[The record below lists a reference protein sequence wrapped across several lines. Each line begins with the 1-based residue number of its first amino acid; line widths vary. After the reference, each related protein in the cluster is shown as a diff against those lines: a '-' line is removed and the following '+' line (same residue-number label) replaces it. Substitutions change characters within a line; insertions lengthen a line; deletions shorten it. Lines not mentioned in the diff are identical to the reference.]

1 MQPLADLLRP
11 KNFDEMVGQ
20 SALVGTHGVLRRFM
34 ESGRFSNM
42 IFYGPPGVGKTT
54 AATILAN
61 ASDKTLHRLNAT
73 TASLSDIKEVIASTA
88 SVFGSGGVLLY
99 LDEIQYFNKKQQ
111 QSLLEFL
118 EDGRI
123 TLIASTTENP
133 YFYIYGALLSRCA
146 VFEFK
151 SVTPAEILP
160 ALQRGFSLLCKNEGE
175 KTCEDGVLET
185 IAASAG
191 GDVRRALGIL
201 ENAFYA
207 SDAILT
213 AENAKTFTPAALS
226 AFDRDGDGHY
236 DILSGFQKSIRGSDP
251 DAALFY
257 LAKLLE
263 GGDLLSACRR
273 LLVIAS
279 EDIGLAYPLAAVVT
293 ASCVQVA
300 RELGLPEASIPLSN
314 ATVLLATSP
323 KSNAANEAYCRAAAD
338 VRAGLGNEVPP
349 AIKDSHYKG
358 AQALG
363 RGIGYQ
369 YPHDFP
375 GHYVPQRYLP
385 LDLGDKRYFTY
396 GDSKQEQAAK
406 AYAEAV
412 RKLHEK
418 K

>member
-20 SALVGTHGVLRRFM
+20 SALVGAHGVLRRFM

-293 ASCVQVA
+293 ASCVQAA

>member
-185 IAASAG
+185 IAGSAG

-201 ENAFYA
+201 ENAFFA

-279 EDIGLAYPLAAVVT
+279 EEIGLAYPLAAVVT
-293 ASCVQVA
+293 ASCVQAA

>member
-42 IFYGPPGVGKTT
+42 ILYGPPGVGKTT

-293 ASCVQVA
+293 ASCVQAA

>member
-133 YFYIYGALLSRCA
+133 YFYVYGALLSRCA

-293 ASCVQVA
+293 ASCVQAA

-314 ATVLLATSP
+314 ATVLLAASP

-406 AYAEAV
+406 A
-412 RKLHEK
+412 
-418 K
+418 

>member
-185 IAASAG
+185 IAGSAG

-293 ASCVQVA
+293 ASCVQAA

-412 RKLHEK
+412 RNLHEK

>member
-42 IFYGPPGVGKTT
+42 IFYGPPGVGKST

-201 ENAFYA
+201 ENAFFA

-293 ASCVQVA
+293 ASCVQAA

>member
-293 ASCVQVA
+293 ASCVQAA

-375 GHYVPQRYLP
+375 GHYIPQRYLP

>member
-20 SALVGTHGVLRRFM
+20 SALVGARGVLRRFM

-151 SVTPAEILP
+151 SISPAEILP

-185 IAASAG
+185 IAGSAG

-201 ENAFYA
+201 ENAFFA
-207 SDAILT
+207 SDEILT
-213 AENAKTFTPAALS
+213 AESAKTFAPAALS

-293 ASCVQVA
+293 ASCVQAA

-314 ATVLLATSP
+314 ATVLLATAP

-363 RGIGYQ
+363 HGIGYQ

-385 LDLGDKRYFTY
+385 LDLGDKHYFTY

-406 AYAEAV
+406 AYAEAI

>member
-273 LLVIAS
+273 LLVIAA

-293 ASCVQVA
+293 ASCVQAA

-412 RKLHEK
+412 RKLYEK

>member
-20 SALVGTHGVLRRFM
+20 SALVGAHGVLRRFM
-34 ESGRFSNM
+34 ESRRFSNM

-185 IAASAG
+185 IAGSAG

-207 SDAILT
+207 SDEILT

-293 ASCVQVA
+293 ASCVQAA

-314 ATVLLATSP
+314 ATVLLATAP

-385 LDLGDKRYFTY
+385 LDLGDRRYFTY

-418 K
+418 

>member
-133 YFYIYGALLSRCA
+133 YFYVYGALLSRCA

-293 ASCVQVA
+293 ASCVQAA

>member
-236 DILSGFQKSIRGSDP
+236 DILSGVQKSIRGSDP

-293 ASCVQVA
+293 SSCVQAA

>member
-201 ENAFYA
+201 ENAFFA

-293 ASCVQVA
+293 ASCVQAA

>member
-20 SALVGTHGVLRRFM
+20 SALVGTYGVLRRFM

-293 ASCVQVA
+293 ASCVQAA

>member
-175 KTCEDGVLET
+175 KNCEDGVLET

-293 ASCVQVA
+293 ASCVQAA

-358 AQALG
+358 AQALDGGANLSQVLSLPVRERIG
-363 RGIGYQ
+363 RAKYIHEEGMAEFNQIESDLNTQIGN
-369 YPHDFP
+369 
-375 GHYVPQRYLP
+375 L
-385 LDLGDKRYFTY
+385 L
-396 GDSKQEQAAK
+396 
-406 AYAEAV
+406 AEGE
-412 RKLHEK
+412 L
-418 K
+418 

>member
-175 KTCEDGVLET
+175 KTCEEGVLET

-293 ASCVQVA
+293 ASCVQAA

>member
-293 ASCVQVA
+293 ASCVQAA

-323 KSNAANEAYCRAAAD
+323 KSNAANEAYCRAATD

>member
-20 SALVGTHGVLRRFM
+20 SALVGAHGVLRRFM
-34 ESGRFSNM
+34 ENGRFSNM

-185 IAASAG
+185 IAGSAG

-207 SDAILT
+207 SDEILT

-293 ASCVQVA
+293 ASCVQAA

-314 ATVLLATSP
+314 ATVLLATAP

-363 RGIGYQ
+363 HGIGYQ

-375 GHYVPQRYLP
+375 GHYIPQRYLP
-385 LDLGDKRYFTY
+385 LDLGDRRYFTY

-406 AYAEAV
+406 AYAEAI

-418 K
+418 

>member
-111 QSLLEFL
+111 QALLEFL

-160 ALQRGFSLLCKNEGE
+160 AL
-175 KTCEDGVLET
+175 ET
-185 IAASAG
+185 IAGSAG

-293 ASCVQVA
+293 ASCVQAA

>member
-20 SALVGTHGVLRRFM
+20 SALVGTHGILRRFM

-293 ASCVQVA
+293 ASCVQAA

>member
-160 ALQRGFSLLCKNEGE
+160 ALQRGLSLLCKNEGE

-293 ASCVQVA
+293 ASCVQAA

>member
-293 ASCVQVA
+293 ASCVQAA

-338 VRAGLGNEVPP
+338 VRAGLGNEVPT

>member
-151 SVTPAEILP
+151 SGTPAEILP

-293 ASCVQVA
+293 ASCVQAA

>member
-185 IAASAG
+185 IAGSAG

-226 AFDRDGDGHY
+226 GFDRDGDGHY

-293 ASCVQVA
+293 ASCVQAA

>member
-293 ASCVQVA
+293 ASCVQAA

>member
-251 DAALFY
+251 DAALREAALPTLLTYSGNERILSDATQAQTIAAVQSLPAGRVVLEPFTAGDHNY
-257 LAKLLE
+257 LAK
-263 GGDLLSACRR
+263 D
-273 LLVIAS
+273 
-279 EDIGLAYPLAAVVT
+279 P
-293 ASCVQVA
+293 
-300 RELGLPEASIPLSN
+300 
-314 ATVLLATSP
+314 AT
-323 KSNAANEAYCRAAAD
+323 AAALD
-338 VRAGLGNEVPP
+338 EALRKVTVEFLAGQLG
-349 AIKDSHYKG
+349 
-358 AQALG
+358 
-363 RGIGYQ
+363 
-369 YPHDFP
+369 
-375 GHYVPQRYLP
+375 
-385 LDLGDKRYFTY
+385 
-396 GDSKQEQAAK
+396 
-406 AYAEAV
+406 
-412 RKLHEK
+412 
-418 K
+418 

>member
-236 DILSGFQKSIRGSDP
+236 DIHSGFQKSIRGSDP

-293 ASCVQVA
+293 SSCVQAA

>member
-213 AENAKTFTPAALS
+213 AQNAKTFTPAALS

-293 ASCVQVA
+293 ASCVQAA

>member
-1 MQPLADLLRP
+1 M
-11 KNFDEMVGQ
+11 
-20 SALVGTHGVLRRFM
+20 
-34 ESGRFSNM
+34 
-42 IFYGPPGVGKTT
+42 
-54 AATILAN
+54 
-61 ASDKTLHRLNAT
+61 
-73 TASLSDIKEVIASTA
+73 
-88 SVFGSGGVLLY
+88 
-99 LDEIQYFNKKQQ
+99 
-111 QSLLEFL
+111 
-118 EDGRI
+118 
-123 TLIASTTENP
+123 
-133 YFYIYGALLSRCA
+133 
-146 VFEFK
+146 
-151 SVTPAEILP
+151 
-160 ALQRGFSLLCKNEGE
+160 
-175 KTCEDGVLET
+175 LET

-293 ASCVQVA
+293 ASCVQAA

>member
-293 ASCVQVA
+293 ASCVQAA

-375 GHYVPQRYLP
+375 GHYIPQRYLP

-396 GDSKQEQAAK
+396 GESKQEQAAK

>member
-133 YFYIYGALLSRCA
+133 YFYVYGALLSRCA

-213 AENAKTFTPAALS
+213 AENAKAFTPAALS

-293 ASCVQVA
+293 ASCVQAA

-396 GDSKQEQAAK
+396 GDSKQEQTAK

>member
-20 SALVGTHGVLRRFM
+20 SALVGAHGVLRRFM

-151 SVTPAEILP
+151 SVTPTEILP

-185 IAASAG
+185 IAGSAG

-207 SDAILT
+207 SDEILT
-213 AENAKTFTPAALS
+213 AENAKTFTPTALS

-279 EDIGLAYPLAAVVT
+279 EDVGLAYPLAAVVT
-293 ASCVQVA
+293 ASCVQAA

-314 ATVLLATSP
+314 ATVLLATAP

-385 LDLGDKRYFTY
+385 LDLGDRRYFTY

-406 AYAEAV
+406 AYAEAI

-418 K
+418 

>member
-185 IAASAG
+185 IAGSAG

-293 ASCVQVA
+293 ASCVQAA

-323 KSNAANEAYCRAAAD
+323 KSNAANEAYYRAAAD

>member
-185 IAASAG
+185 IAGSAG

-293 ASCVQVA
+293 ASCVQAA

-323 KSNAANEAYCRAAAD
+323 KSNAANEAYYRAAAD

-406 AYAEAV
+406 AYDEAV

>member
-133 YFYIYGALLSRCA
+133 YFYVYGALLSRCA

-293 ASCVQVA
+293 ASCVQAA

-314 ATVLLATSP
+314 ATVLLAASP

>member
-133 YFYIYGALLSRCA
+133 YFYVYGALLSRCA

-293 ASCVQVA
+293 SSCVQAA